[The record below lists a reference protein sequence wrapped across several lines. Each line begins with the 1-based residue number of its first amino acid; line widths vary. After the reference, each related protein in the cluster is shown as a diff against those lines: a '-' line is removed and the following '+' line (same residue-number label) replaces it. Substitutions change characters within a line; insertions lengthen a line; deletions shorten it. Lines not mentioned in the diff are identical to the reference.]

1 MTVKELLRHMIGK
14 EIDLPE
20 EMLNE
25 EAVSCSATPTFLEMA
40 DFSHKELPK
49 MTGFDIT
56 VNTGKHEIKAN
67 LEYSKIA
74 KVIIQDV
81 TP

>member
-40 DFSHKELPK
+40 DFAPVELPK
-49 MTGFDIT
+49 MTGFAISIFT
-56 VNTGKHEIKAN
+56 EKHEIKAK
-67 LEYSKIA
+67 LEYNKIA
-74 KVIIQDV
+74 EFSIQDV

>member
-1 MTVKELLRHMIGK
+1 MTVKELFLQMVGQ

-20 EMLNE
+20 EVLLE